1 LPREFLF
8 DQDEIVADEIKN
20 FFGREQRDGLSPA

>member
-1 LPREFLF
+1 LPRELFF

-20 FFGREQRDGLSPA
+20 LFCREQRDGLSPA